1 MNYFLRKKLWDYFF
15 SFSYIKKIVDKWNYR
30 QLFFRTIFE
39 LLAHCVEYSNNNFLG
54 EGAFLYIICITS
66 IFLLFLRFLLC
77 HFFDK
82 ASFKRNFLDRTK
94 ITSVGFVIILSYKI
108 QDYYLKNINTNLH
121 NTEMVL
127 PETYLNP
134 GFRDLFPLLL
144 SISELILQTRKDC
157 GKSITWYYFL
167 LDFSIL

>member
-1 MNYFLRKKLWDYFF
+1 MRLLSFFLK
-15 SFSYIKKIVDKWNYR
+15 KKICKWNYR

-54 EGAFLYIICITS
+54 EGAFFIYHLYYFHLS
-66 IFLLFLRFLLC
+66 SFSPFLLC

-108 QDYYLKNINTNLH
+108 QDYYLKNIQIYTTD
-121 NTEMVL
+121 TEMGTRNIYK
-127 PETYLNP
+127 PR
-134 GFRDLFPLLL
+134 FRRSFPLLL

>member
-1 MNYFLRKKLWDYFF
+1 MNYLVLRKQLWDYFF
-15 SFSYIKKIVDKWNYR
+15 SFSYIKKKVGKWNYR

-39 LLAHCVEYSNNNFLG
+39 LLAHCVEYSKNNFLG
-54 EGAFLYIICITS
+54 EGAFFIYHLYYFHLS
-66 IFLLFLRFLLC
+66 SFSPFFLLC

-108 QDYYLKNINTNLH
+108 QDYYLKNIQIYTTLRW
-121 NTEMVL
+121 V

-134 GFRDLFPLLL
+134 GFW
-144 SISELILQTRKDC
+144 
-157 GKSITWYYFL
+157 GFL
-167 LDFSIL
+167 LFF

>member
-1 MNYFLRKKLWDYFF
+1 MK
-15 SFSYIKKIVDKWNYR
+15 NYR
-30 QLFFRTIFE
+30 QLFFALFLNQQHTVQSTVTTTIWERE
-39 LLAHCVEYSNNNFLG
+39 L
-54 EGAFLYIICITS
+54 FLYIICITS

-121 NTEMVL
+121 ITEMVL

-157 GKSITWYYFL
+157 GKSIT
-167 LDFSIL
+167 